1 MPLTIVRVAPPLIIL
16 VKPLIRRYFHRSLRQ
31 MVRSILHHALLEHRV
46 CLCLFHRFHLVIAL
60 DIYILHIRL
69 RHLRPQSDC
78 PQHSLYHEMAE
89 LPPLFLLLGH
99 LEADDLLY
107 SFPPLCLIYTPPW
120 RHHPVIFRFRLSK
133 LTPLQLG

>member
-1 MPLTIVRVAPPLIIL
+1 MPLTIVRVARPRIIL

-31 MVRSILHHALLEHRV
+31 MVRSILHHTLLEHRL

-60 DIYILHIRL
+60 VIIILNKRL

-78 PQHSLYHEMAE
+78 PQHGLQYEMAD
-89 LPPLFLLLGH
+89 LPPLFLLLCH
-99 LEADDLLY
+99 LEADDLLN

-120 RHHPVIFRFRLSK
+120 HHHPVIYRFLRSK
-133 LTPLQLG
+133 RTPLQLC